1 MTSEQRLDRLERI
14 AQLFV
19 RAGLRAR
26 RNMQAQDEKINII
39 IINQI
44 EYDERFAGLNQSLER
59 SHNELSQSL
68 KQSHNELSRSL
79 NELAKAQVHTNQRL
93 DSLIEIVRRDRNGN
107 SH

>member
-1 MTSEQRLDRLERI
+1 MNSEQRLDRLERI
-14 AQLFV
+14 ARLFV

-39 IINQI
+39 INNQMA
-44 EYDERFAGLNQSLER
+44 YDQRFAGLNQSLER

-68 KQSHNELSRSL
+68 DRSHKELSQSL
-79 NELAKAQVHTNQRL
+79 NELAKAQTHTSKRL

-107 SH
+107 SN